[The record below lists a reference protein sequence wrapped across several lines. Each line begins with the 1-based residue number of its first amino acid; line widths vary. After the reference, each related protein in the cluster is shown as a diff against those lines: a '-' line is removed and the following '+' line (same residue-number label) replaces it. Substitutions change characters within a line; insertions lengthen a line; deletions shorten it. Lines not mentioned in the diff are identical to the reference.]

1 MLKKP
6 AISPTRPL
14 RAETR
19 FSPGGVLASLQE
31 TVKREA

>member
-6 AISPTRPL
+6 AISTRLL